1 MEKKLI
7 GYVCEKGNHLALI
20 GGDLSCGSHY
30 YAEVYVS
37 VERMHHDDGTPHYGR
52 GQDPNL
58 DEIASDIERVAA
70 FHDANAWSEL

>member
-20 GGDLSCGSHY
+20 GEDLSCGSHF

-37 VERMHHDDGTPHYGR
+37 VERMHHEDGTPYGR
-52 GQDPNL
+52 GQDPSL
-58 DEIASDIERVAA
+58 DEIAAGIQRIAA
-70 FHDANAWSEL
+70 FHEANAWSVL